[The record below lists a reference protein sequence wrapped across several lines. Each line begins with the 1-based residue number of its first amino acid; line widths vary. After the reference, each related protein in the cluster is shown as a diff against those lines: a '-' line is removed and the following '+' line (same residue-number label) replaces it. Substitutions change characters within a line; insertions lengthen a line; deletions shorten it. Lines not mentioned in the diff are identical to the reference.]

1 MMYATVQ
8 DVQARMLRTLSEDE
22 QNVCKKLLQDAADI
36 IDAFAP
42 RADEEKKFIVSYRMV
57 MRALGDGTDT
67 GVPLGATQGS
77 QSALGYS
84 QSWTIS
90 NGANGELY
98 LSKIEKRLLG
108 LGDRIGAYNPL
119 DCRPKGGCL

>member
-8 DVQARMLRTLSEDE
+8 DVQKRMIRTLSEDE
-22 QNVCKKLLQDAADI
+22 QNVCKNLLQDAAEI
-36 IDAFAP
+36 IDSFAP
-42 RADEEKKFIVSYRMV
+42 HADEEKKFIASCRMV
-57 MRALGDGTDT
+57 VRTLGDGTDA
-67 GVPLGATQGS
+67 GVPIGATQGS
-77 QSALGYS
+77 QAALGYS

-108 LGDRIGAYNPL
+108 IGNRIGAVNPI
-119 DCRPKGGCL
+119 DCRPKGGCK

>member
-22 QNVCKKLLQDAADI
+22 QNVCKKLLQDAAEI

-42 RADEEKKFIVSYRMV
+42 GADEEKKFIVSCRMV
-57 MRALGDGTDT
+57 MRTLGDGTDT

-108 LGDRIGAYNPL
+108 IGSRIGICYPL
-119 DCRPKGGCL
+119 SCRPKGGCL